1 MRASALRA
9 FLRHVAGYDN
19 IAALIAVVGRNP
31 VPPPD
36 LPGDAPVTDI
46 LKPMQID
53 LVKTLRHK
61 LKVAILDRLDGRLR
75 KFFHPY
81 EPLLLNHRL
90 HRRMAAVMGTHIMRM
105 LNYLYQVSLLLQIL
119 NHYLSCFITFHSC
132 VLAAIFIDG
141 GIVIHHIDLRKV
153 MALAHLEVV
162 RVMSRRNLNRA
173 CTKFLVYIIIRYDRN
188 LPVHQRKDCLLAY
201 QVFVTFIIRMYR
213 DRGIAQ
219 HRLGT
224 GGGYFQTGIAAYDRI
239 LNVPEVSVLLFML
252 YLRIR
257 ERSLAH
263 RTPVD
268 DSGSSVNISF
278 FVKFDEHFLYCLG
291 ASLIHGKALS
301 VPVAG
306 YA

>member
-9 FLRHVAGYDN
+9 FLRHAAGYDDL
-19 IAALIAVVGRNP
+19 AALITVVGRNP

-36 LPGDAPVTDI
+36 LPGYAPVTDI

-53 LVKTLRHK
+53 LIKTLWHE
-61 LKVAILDRLDGRLR
+61 LKIAILHRLDGRLR
-75 KFFHPY
+75 KFFHSY
-81 EPLLLNHRL
+81 EPLLLNHWL
-90 HRRMAAVMGTHIMRM
+90 YRRMTAVVGTYIMGMR
-105 LNYLYQVSLLLQIL
+105 NYFHQVALLFQFL
-119 NHYLSCFITFHSC
+119 NHYLSCFITFHSG

-141 GIVIHHIDLRKV
+141 GIVIHNIDLRKV

-162 RVMSRRNLNRA
+162 RVMSRRDLNRSG
-173 CTKFLVYIIIRYDRN
+173 TKFLVYIIIRYDRN
-188 LPVHQRKDCLLAY
+188 LPVHQRKDCFLSY
-201 QVFVTFIIRMYR
+201 QVFVAFVIRMYC
-213 DRGIAQ
+213 DRSIAQ

-224 GGGYFQTGIAAYDRI
+224 GGGNFQIGIAAYDRI
-239 LNVPEVSVLLFML
+239 LDVPEVSVLLFML

-257 ERSLAH
+257 ERGLAH
-263 RTPVD
+263 RAPVD
-268 DSGSSVNISF
+268 DPGASVNISF
-278 FVKFDEHFLYCLG
+278 FVKFDEYFLYRLG